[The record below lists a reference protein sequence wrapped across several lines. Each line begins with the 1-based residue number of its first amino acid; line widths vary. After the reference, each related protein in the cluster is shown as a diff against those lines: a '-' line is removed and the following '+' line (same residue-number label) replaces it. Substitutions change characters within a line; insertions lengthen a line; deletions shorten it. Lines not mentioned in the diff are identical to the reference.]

1 MKLKTY
7 TRSIPSMTTLLE
19 ITILMEEGKDAE
31 AKQIIQQGFDEANRL
46 IGIISAWQPGTE
58 LYEVNQQAG
67 IKPVKVC
74 DELFSLLQRGVN
86 ISNLTKGL
94 FDMTFASIDKIWYFD
109 KPMSRMPDPKDVLH
123 SVRNIDYRF
132 VELNAADKTAFI
144 KNKGTKIELGAIG
157 KGFIANK
164 IKYTLEKLGISS
176 GIVNAGGDL
185 ICWGKNVENEA
196 WKIGIADPHK
206 KEKYIAWLPI
216 YNMSVA
222 TSGSYER
229 FAMINGE
236 KYSHIIHPKTGMPV
250 KGLQSVTVINPDA
263 ELCDA
268 IATSVFLMGR
278 EEGMDFVNQFSD
290 IQCFIVDDEHNYF
303 YSDNLKQHAY
313 AQSPA

>member
-1 MKLKTY
+1 MPLKAY
-7 TRSIPSMTTLLE
+7 TKSIPSMTTVLE
-19 ITILMEEGKDAE
+19 VTILMEEGKDKE
-31 AKQIIQQGFDEANRL
+31 AGKIIRQGFEEANRL
-46 IGIISAWQPGTE
+46 IGIISAWQAGTE

-67 IKPVKVC
+67 IKPVVVC
-74 DELFSLLQRGVN
+74 EELFSLVQRSLK
-86 ISNLTKGL
+86 ISDLTDGL
-94 FDMTFASIDKIWYFD
+94 FDVTFASIDKVWFFD
-109 KPMSRMPDPKDVLH
+109 RPMSSIPGEDDIRN
-123 SVRNIDYRF
+123 SVRNIDYRYI
-132 VELNAADKTAFI
+132 ELNAQNRTIYI

-164 IKYTLEKLGISS
+164 IKHKLLSLGITS

-185 ICWGKNVENEA
+185 ICWGKNAEGQD

-216 YNMSVA
+216 LNCSVA

-268 IATSVFLMGR
+268 VATSVFLMGR
-278 EEGMDFVNQFSD
+278 EAGLAFVNRFD
-290 IQCFIVDDEHNYF
+290 DLQCFVVDDENNYF
-303 YSDNLKQHAY
+303 YSDNLKQQAY
-313 AQSPA
+313 AQVPA